1 MFKSREEYKGIVFTF
16 VNISAQLIN
25 LSDALVKD
33 DSFSICKYPDIVI
46 SLSEKTPTCLI
57 LKSVSDKL

>member
-16 VNISAQLIN
+16 VNKSAQLIN

-33 DSFSICKYPDIVI
+33 DSFSICKYADIVI
-46 SLSEKTPTCLI
+46 SLSEKSPTT
-57 LKSVSDKL
+57 

>member
-25 LSDALVKD
+25 LINLSDALVKD
-33 DSFSICKYPDIVI
+33 DSFSICKYADIVI
-46 SLSEKTPTCLI
+46 SLFEKSPTT
-57 LKSVSDKL
+57 